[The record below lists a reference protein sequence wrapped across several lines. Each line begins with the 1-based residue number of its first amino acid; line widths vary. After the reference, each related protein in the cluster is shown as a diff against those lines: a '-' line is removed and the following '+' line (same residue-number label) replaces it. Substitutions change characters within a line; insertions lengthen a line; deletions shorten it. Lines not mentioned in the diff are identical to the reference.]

1 MILRALVLL
10 LLALL
15 LPGRAALAAL
25 HPPGDVLTLTQARLV
40 TASGESQVGLPH
52 VLSAQDFSAG
62 RQLVTYALTLDLAQ
76 APSEALGLYIAKV
89 SLSGR
94 VRLNGVELGSCG
106 PGPLSHLRCLH
117 QPLWLLAAQPLW
129 VAGTNVIEVD
139 VWATDGQLNGLS
151 PVVVGPAQTTFESFY
166 RPERLLKYDL
176 VVALLWMALTL
187 GLISLLLAFNLR
199 DQPVYLWFGLA
210 CVLRSLN
217 SLNPLIHNLSAD
229 LFWSSWFLVSSRLV
243 ALPFSILA
251 VVAFFDRSITR
262 LTPWLVGYACVVP
275 VLVAASG
282 NNIRFAI
289 AMALPILAG
298 ALVGTAY
305 CMRWYLQSRRT
316 RDLMLLLTIG
326 VLVLAGL
333 HDIWRLLNTDGF
345 MRPLILPYTNAAVL
359 IVMGGIII
367 HRATQALRT
376 TANLSRILGERVAA
390 TEAELQEQ
398 HQTILQLERMQAR
411 TQERE
416 RLMRDLHDGLGSA
429 LSSARMRLD
438 DEQLQPGQMRVLL
451 DECVDDMRLLLDTSA
466 PDGELIDSLGE
477 LRYRMDRRLAGSPL
491 AIEWR
496 ISLDGMPAIPPTTRL
511 QLMRIVQE
519 SLSNALRHSGA
530 TRLTV
535 SALYHPEQR
544 HLSLQ
549 VSDNGQGFSQAPGA
563 RRGRGLTNM
572 HHRAGQ
578 LGAQFEVRTGAQGTT
593 VTLNWHLPTENR
605 R

>member
-1 MILRALVLL
+1 MILRWLFVL
-10 LLALL
+10 LLALAM
-15 LPGRAALAAL
+15 PGRGALAAQ
-25 HPPGDVLTLTQARLV
+25 HPPEEIHKLTQARLI
-40 TASGESQVGLPH
+40 TAAGETGVALPH
-52 VLSAQDFSAG
+52 VLSPQDFSAG
-62 RQLVTYALTLDLAQ
+62 RQLVTYSLTVDLPQPPA
-76 APSEALGLYIAKV
+76 EALGVFIAKV

-106 PGPLSHLRCLH
+106 TGPLSHLRCQH
-117 QPLWLLAAQPLW
+117 QPLWLMAAPQLW
-129 VAGTNVIEVD
+129 IAGANRIEVD

-151 PVVVGPAQTTFESFY
+151 QVVVGPAQATFEGFY
-166 RPERLLKYDL
+166 RPDRLLKHDL
-176 VVALLWMALTL
+176 VVALFWMALTL
-187 GLISLLLAFNLR
+187 GLISLMLAFNLR

-210 CVLRSLN
+210 CVVRSLN
-217 SLNPLIHNLSAD
+217 SLNPLINTFSAD
-229 LFWSSWFLVSSRLV
+229 LFWSSWFLLSSRLM
-243 ALPFSILA
+243 ALPFSMLA
-251 VVAFFDRSITR
+251 IIAFFERR
-262 LTPWLVGYACVVP
+262 LSRVTPWLLGYACVVP

-282 NNIRFAI
+282 NSIRFAI
-289 AMALPILAG
+289 IMSLPILIG
-298 ALVGTAY
+298 AFIGTVF

-316 RDLMLLLTIG
+316 QDLMLLLTIG

-333 HDIWRLLNTDGF
+333 HDIWRLLRVEGF
-345 MRPLILPYTNAAVL
+345 MHPLILPYTNAAVL

-376 TANLSRILGERVAA
+376 TANLSRILGERIVA
-390 TEAELQEQ
+390 TEAELQDK
-398 HQTILQLERMQAR
+398 HQTILQLERAQAR
-411 TQERE
+411 NQERE

-429 LSSARMRLD
+429 LSSARLRLE
-438 DEQLQPGQMRVLL
+438 DEQLQPDQMRVLL

-477 LRYRMDRRLAGSPL
+477 LRYRMDRRLAGSGL
-491 AIEWR
+491 AIEWH
-496 ISLDGMPAIPPTTRL
+496 IALYAMPAIAPTARL

-535 SALYHPEQR
+535 SAAYQPAQR
-544 HLSLQ
+544 HLRLQ
-549 VSDNGQGFSQAPGA
+549 ISDNGHGFTMLPGA

-578 LGAQFEVRTGAQGTT
+578 LGAQFDVHTGAEGTII
-593 VTLNWHLPTENR
+593 TLNWHLPGEGR